1 MITKIIESS
10 QFDSIRHFDESGN
23 EYWTGRELMPLLG
36 YSSWRRFDDAIS
48 RAKISME
55 VTGLTV
61 ENHIAEAVNLV
72 KRAQGGGSSQLD
84 YRLSRHACYLV
95 AMNGDP
101 RKSEIAAA
109 QAYFVAKTRQAEVV
123 IPQQSEELER
133 LKLTNENLQL
143 QIRRDE
149 LQIRRDELQS
159 SMLTLHGSA
168 VVLALKG
175 CSDQIIREEVLV
187 TEVVK
192 EKTGETQRIL
202 TADQLKKEV
211 KRRTGQNM
219 PSLKWFIDKLRA
231 NNRDDLVVPVT
242 RHTTNEYVT
251 PEFLDEAIAIVFGQN
266 RQKLLGE

>member
-1 MITKIIESS
+1 MGSIKTKISGSS
-10 QFDSIRHFDESGN
+10 PFDSIKHFDESGN
-23 EYWTGRELMPLLG
+23 EYWSARELMPLLG
-36 YSSWRRFDDAIS
+36 YSTWQRFNDAID
-48 RAKISME
+48 RAKLSIQN
-55 VTGLTV
+55 TGGCIKSNIT
-61 ENHIAEAVNLV
+61 EAANLV
-72 KRAQGGGSSQLD
+72 KRAHGGGSSQLN
-84 YRLSRHACYLV
+84 YRLSRYACYLV

-101 RKSEIAAA
+101 RKPEIAAA

-133 LKLTNENLQL
+133 LKLINENLQ
-143 QIRRDE
+143 

-159 SMLTLHGSA
+159 SMLTLHGTA

-175 CSDQIIREEVLV
+175 HSDQIIREEVLV

-231 NNRDDLVVPVT
+231 NNRDDLVVAVT

>member
-1 MITKIIESS
+1 MITKIRCDSS
-10 QFDSIRHFDESGN
+10 PFDAIRHFDESGN
-23 EYWTGRELMPLLG
+23 EYWVARQLMPLLG
-36 YSSWRRFDDAIS
+36 YGSWRRFDDAIN
-48 RAKISME
+48 RAKISIE

-61 ENHIAEAVNLV
+61 VNHIAEAVNMV

-101 RKSEIAAA
+101 RKPEIAAA

-123 IPQQSEELER
+123 IPQQSEELEH
-133 LKLTNENLQL
+133 LKLINENLK
-143 QIRRDE
+143 

-159 SMLTLHGSA
+159 SMLTLHGTA

-175 CSDQIIREEVLV
+175 CSDQLVREEVLV

-211 KRRTGQNM
+211 KRRTGQNI

-231 NNRDDLVVPVT
+231 NNRDDLLVPVT
-242 RHTTNEYVT
+242 RHNTNEYIT
-251 PEFLDEAIAIVFGQN
+251 PEALDEAIAIVFGHN
-266 RQKLLGE
+266 RQQLLGE

>member
-1 MITKIIESS
+1 MLAEISTTSP
-10 QFDSIRHFDESGN
+10 FDAIRHFDESGN

-36 YSSWRRFDDAIS
+36 YSKWQRFEDAIA
-48 RAKISME
+48 RAKVSLQN
-55 VTGLTV
+55 TNGLV
-61 ENHIAEAVNLV
+61 EEHFSHLPGAVSW
-72 KRAQGGGSSQLD
+72 QGRFGD
-84 YRLSRHACYLV
+84 NYRLSRHACYLV

-133 LKLTNENLQL
+133 LKLTNENLKL
-143 QIRRDE
+143 QIRREE

-159 SMLTLHGSA
+159 SMLTLHGTA

-175 CSDQIIREEVLV
+175 HSDQIIREEVLV

-251 PEFLDEAIAIVFGQN
+251 PECLDEAIAIVFGQN